1 MCVFVAVRVP
11 VPPGRPWI
19 PLSRPNKNIPS
30 CECSP
35 SYLYY
40 NYLFIIKYVYS
51 FSYVLECYDEYNLQV
66 Q

>member
-1 MCVFVAVRVP
+1 MVFFVVVAVRVP

-40 NYLFIIKYVYS
+40 NYLFYYYIHIL
-51 FSYVLECYDEYNLQV
+51 VLKPTRMLRLI
-66 Q
+66 